1 MKNSIV
7 YISLIVTCMSSC
19 KTKNEKLPDTLI
31 EKKSDT
37 HNSAAVVPKKA
48 PTINIIDTVEI
59 KRNVLCVKDSAATW
73 EIMNEKLAVIFNKKL
88 PDAILLGKIKMTGD
102 PIVWYSTKKT
112 PYFFRAGIPVDKA
125 PTKMIK
131 GMFMSST
138 GKDSAFVAHFYGPNE
153 FTGLGYEALNEILK
167 ENNKRKSTASY
178 EIYKDNRFLEIN
190 KKKDPY
196 KIQTDIVMPYK
207 KQ

>member
-19 KTKNEKLPDTLI
+19 KTKNEKLPGTLI

-37 HNSAAVVPKKA
+37 HNTAAVVQKKA

-88 PDAILLGKIKMTGD
+88 PDAILLGKIKMMGD

-167 ENNKRKSTASY
+167 ENNKRKSTAPY